1 MIWRKFPRNTTAG
14 APRHRPTVALGPAA
28 LATLMLVVVAC
39 APVAQRPSVVG
50 DETVQDLRE
59 VELATVPRWAFTGR
73 LAIDQG
79 GEGGNAR
86 VEWRQ
91 DGKDFE
97 IRLSA
102 PITRQSWRLKQV
114 GDRITLEGLDGGIR
128 EGGDAE
134 ALLMQATGW
143 RIPLAAMAAWVRGV
157 RAAGPADLSF
167 DGFGLP
173 ATIRQDGWAVE
184 YRGWSTGEPALPTK
198 VFARQGNASV
208 KLVVEKWESQ

>member
-1 MIWRKFPRNTTAG
+1 MIWRKFSRNTKAG
-14 APRHRPTVALGPAA
+14 APRRRPAA
-28 LATLMLVVVAC
+28 ALRRAALVLLTLVVVAC
-39 APVAQRPSVVG
+39 APVARRPSVVG
-50 DETVQDLRE
+50 DETVQALRE
-59 VELATVPRWAFTGR
+59 VDLARYPAWAFTGR

-91 DGKDFE
+91 DGEDFD

-102 PITRQSWRLKQV
+102 PITRQSWRLRQV

-128 EGGDAE
+128 EGADAE
-134 ALLMQATGW
+134 AMLMQATGW
-143 RIPLAAMAAWVRGV
+143 RIPLTAMAAWVRGV
-157 RAAGPADLSF
+157 RASGPADLSF
-167 DGFGLP
+167 DEFGLP

-184 YRGWSTGEPALPTK
+184 YRGWSAREPALPTK
-198 VFARQGNASV
+198 VFARQGPASV